1 VTIDSVLNWVMPIG
15 IILFFVG
22 AIYLRV
28 QGPADQLLHWIGNG
42 IKNLISS
49 GAEST
54 KEIVIDTEIVYS

>member
-1 VTIDSVLNWVMPIG
+1 MPIG